1 MSNLFPNPAQ
11 LFRLNTAE
19 SLHPTKASDKGQV
32 DDVKV
37 INDTKSDTGMSDAIL
52 QRDRRQEKCFA
63 CGQWVGEHLQAC
75 AKCLSKLT
83 VPYHALREAIEKLKN
98 RSASEIPDQD
108 PGAATQH
115 LPTSTTRRKTV
126 KEVTEEDREGGLRV
140 QFPVAATSKDKL
152 MKFLEFSY
160 PDHYEIGLTQDQTEY
175 NIFIRTPTQ
184 PTEQVSM
191 ISRFLKSLRSSRTL
205 DREPDAP
212 THGSPTNAARPMTI
226 QALTDKRRQRGL
238 RVRYPTS
245 RISKDELKE
254 QLDLSYPYCGEMELT
269 EDEEE
274 YEVFIEGE
282 EYYCKRVIMI
292 SQLLERLSRS
302 RVPNQPSQGIIRGT
316 LKMLIHTN
324 LKRSYQVCQS
334 LQDEYPGRARVE
346 MRNDLYN
353 ITIKQVAFPLDP
365 ASALYFTFYRDRFE
379 FVSFEESDE

>member
-160 PDHYEIGLTQDQTEY
+160 PDHYEIGVCDRPAPDQ
-175 NIFIRTPTQ
+175 
-184 PTEQVSM
+184 
-191 ISRFLKSLRSSRTL
+191 SLHADSAKV
-205 DREPDAP
+205 DAGP
-212 THGSPTNAARPMTI
+212 NRIQHFHKDSNAAHR
-226 QALTDKRRQRGL
+226 A
-238 RVRYPTS
+238 
-245 RISKDELKE
+245 
-254 QLDLSYPYCGEMELT
+254 
-269 EDEEE
+269 
-274 YEVFIEGE
+274 
-282 EYYCKRVIMI
+282 
-292 SQLLERLSRS
+292 SQHDIP
-302 RVPNQPSQGIIRGT
+302 VP
-316 LKMLIHTN
+316 
-324 LKRSYQVCQS
+324 
-334 LQDEYPGRARVE
+334 
-346 MRNDLYN
+346 
-353 ITIKQVAFPLDP
+353 
-365 ASALYFTFYRDRFE
+365 
-379 FVSFEESDE
+379 